1 VNGRRRWWLRTM
13 ILGVL
18 LAVTGCASAPRTPGT
33 AEIAPI
39 SLRNAQSGARE
50 RCGIEMI
57 RAVQRAN
64 DLTWSERIFSR
75 WSAEREARQAV
86 EDEEQWRQRCVER
99 YRQQGY
105 EVGSTQPSR

>member
-1 VNGRRRWWLRTM
+1 M

-39 SLRNAQSGARE
+39 RLRNAQSGARE

-57 RAVQRAN
+57 RAVERAN
-64 DLTWSERIFSR
+64 DLTWSERIFFR
-75 WSAEREARQAV
+75 GSAEREAREAV

-105 EVGSTQPSR
+105 EVVSTQPTR

>member
-1 VNGRRRWWLRTM
+1 MNGRRRWWLRVT

-18 LAVTGCASAPRTPGT
+18 LATIGCASAPKVPGT

-39 SLRNAQSGARE
+39 RLRSAQSGVRE

-64 DLTWSERIFSR
+64 DLTWSERIFYR
-75 WSAEREARQAV
+75 WSAEREARETVQ
-86 EDEEQWRQRCVER
+86 DEEQWRRRCVER

-105 EVGSTQPSR
+105 EVVSTPPSR